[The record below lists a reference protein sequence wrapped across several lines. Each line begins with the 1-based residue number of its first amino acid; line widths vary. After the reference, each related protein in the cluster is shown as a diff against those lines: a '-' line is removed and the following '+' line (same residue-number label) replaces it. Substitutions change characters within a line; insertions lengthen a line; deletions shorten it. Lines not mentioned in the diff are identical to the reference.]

1 MKMGTIKLNAN
12 TLSYIP
18 VFETAT
24 GVDVID
30 CMERDDSLF
39 FIVPP
44 LTMRKVLRNKGENI
58 HKLRNMFNKNITVIE
73 YSQNPEQFIKN
84 IFYKYSIR
92 EINIEKVENR
102 LNVTVTVDPKKKGFA
117 IGKNGKNLHLAKE
130 IIQRHYPLENLS
142 IM

>member
-1 MKMGTIKLNAN
+1 MGTITLNAN
-12 TLSYIP
+12 TLRYIP
-18 VFETAT
+18 VFETIT

-30 CMERDDSLF
+30 CLERDDSLF

-44 LTMRKVLRNKGENI
+44 HALKKVLKNKGEII

-73 YSQNPEQFIKN
+73 YSQSPEQFVKN

-92 EINIEKVENR
+92 EIKVTEIGKK

-130 IIQRHYPLENLS
+130 IIHRHHPLENLS